1 MERVLYLNF
10 FQYNKSSKLDKP
22 LVGLLDD
29 KSVKSS
35 THGQV

>member
-1 MERVLYLNF
+1 MERVLYFNF
-10 FQYNKSSKLDKP
+10 FQYIKSSKLYKP

-35 THGQV
+35 IYGQV

>member
-1 MERVLYLNF
+1 MERVLYFNF
-10 FQYNKSSKLDKP
+10 FQYIKRSKPGKS

-35 THGQV
+35 AHGQV